1 MQLRVWEIESDIE
14 AKQFDA
20 SLEKY
25 RFRERCA
32 VLQQPLTLVEVWC
45 RYCEFKTP
53 QWAETT
59 VILHINRISKHI
71 EALPFQKLSDAND
84 ILMYLIKTQSQ
95 DTTCRILA
103 EIKASCNW
111 AFKSKLI
118 TSNPFADI
126 SFKPPKAKP
135 TIDPFTPAET
145 LAIIQAFES
154 THYGNFVKFLF
165 MTGCRSS
172 EAFGLKWKNVTPD
185 HILFSEA
192 RVKNIQKGTKT
203 GLSRRFPC
211 NDALRS
217 LLDDMRSDVK
227 PDALV
232 FTSPSGTSINSNN
245 FINNHWKGRR
255 GRHGIIPQLI
265 AEGKVYRYRP
275 QYNTRHTFITHCIAS
290 GIPVPTVAS
299 WVGNSPE
306 IIFKHY
312 CGISPHSTPSLLSLT
327 T

>member
-126 SFKPPKAKP
+126 SFKPRRLNQRLIRLHPLKLSPLFKP
-135 TIDPFTPAET
+135 
-145 LAIIQAFES
+145 S
-154 THYGNFVKFLF
+154 
-165 MTGCRSS
+165 
-172 EAFGLKWKNVTPD
+172 
-185 HILFSEA
+185 
-192 RVKNIQKGTKT
+192 
-203 GLSRRFPC
+203 
-211 NDALRS
+211 
-217 LLDDMRSDVK
+217 
-227 PDALV
+227 
-232 FTSPSGTSINSNN
+232 
-245 FINNHWKGRR
+245 
-255 GRHGIIPQLI
+255 
-265 AEGKVYRYRP
+265 
-275 QYNTRHTFITHCIAS
+275 
-290 GIPVPTVAS
+290 
-299 WVGNSPE
+299 
-306 IIFKHY
+306 
-312 CGISPHSTPSLLSLT
+312 SPHITAISLNSFL
-327 T
+327 